1 MLTNLV
7 LCQQS
12 APHLETTVDMIT
24 RINLIKGIF
33 SGITPTLTD
42 DFSER
47 SKEDSDFESQQKS
60 RGQKQVLE
68 IIEKWWILTKSCV
81 QNFASKMICHT
92 KAWTNSSHLTKYLL
106 CVACWKTPQMFTY
119 PQKNFQQTESLIFSL
134 NLCDTIFVER
144 WRAQQQNIRSRI
156 CRIVTACFW
165 NNAAETEA
173 IFLLFRWTYVWFL
186 ENTEV

>member
-68 IIEKWWILTKSCV
+68 IIEK
-81 QNFASKMICHT
+81 
-92 KAWTNSSHLTKYLL
+92 
-106 CVACWKTPQMFTY
+106 
-119 PQKNFQQTESLIFSL
+119 
-134 NLCDTIFVER
+134 
-144 WRAQQQNIRSRI
+144 
-156 CRIVTACFW
+156 
-165 NNAAETEA
+165 
-173 IFLLFRWTYVWFL
+173 
-186 ENTEV
+186 